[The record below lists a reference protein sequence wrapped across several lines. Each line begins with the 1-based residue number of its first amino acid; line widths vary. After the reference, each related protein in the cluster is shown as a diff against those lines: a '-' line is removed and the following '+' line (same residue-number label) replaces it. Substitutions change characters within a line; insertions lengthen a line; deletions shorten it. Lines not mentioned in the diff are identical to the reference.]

1 MEEQD
6 ITSGQILAAR
16 ALTEISQARLAERAR
31 IALSDLVEL
40 ERGMAGDKTGQT
52 VARVRKALEELG
64 AVFIPERL
72 GAGAGV
78 RLKFGRGQARA
89 IGRWENEGGVPADD
103 EVP

>member
-1 MEEQD
+1 MQKQD
-6 ITSGQILAAR
+6 ITSGQIVAAR
-16 ALTEISQARLAERAR
+16 ALTEISQAKLAERAR

-40 ERGMAGDKTGQT
+40 ERGLVDETGRT

-64 AVFIPERL
+64 AVFIPERH

-89 IGRWENEGGVPADD
+89 IDRWENEGGMPADD